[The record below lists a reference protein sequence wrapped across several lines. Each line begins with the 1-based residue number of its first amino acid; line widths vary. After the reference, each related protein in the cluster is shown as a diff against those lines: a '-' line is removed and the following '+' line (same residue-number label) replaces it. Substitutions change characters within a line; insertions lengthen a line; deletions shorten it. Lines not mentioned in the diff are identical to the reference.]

1 MKLGIYVGSF
11 NPVHKGHIDIMNYLL
26 SNNYVDMILAV
37 PTLDYWHK
45 RNLADIK
52 DRINML
58 KIFENERIIIDTEHN
73 EYIYTCELLNVLKN
87 DSRYCSFEFYLIIGA
102 DNIID
107 FDKWKNYQELLNY
120 KIIVMNRDNIDV
132 YKYIKKLGGNNFIV
146 IYDYNYLNVSST
158 EIRNGHDEMLDENV
172 LKYIRKN
179 KLYGR

>member
-73 EYIYTCELLNVLKN
+73 EYIYTYDHSLRDCSKLNPRQNLNIKEIDNN
-87 DSRYCSFEFYLIIGA
+87 DKSN
-102 DNIID
+102 DD
-107 FDKWKNYQELLNY
+107 
-120 KIIVMNRDNIDV
+120 
-132 YKYIKKLGGNNFIV
+132 
-146 IYDYNYLNVSST
+146 
-158 EIRNGHDEMLDENV
+158 
-172 LKYIRKN
+172 
-179 KLYGR
+179 